1 MQLSDIPAVMEIEQ
15 VAFPVPWKASA
26 YEYEIVSNRVASY
39 QVLTAQIGD
48 KPALIIGY
56 CGYWRLADEAHIS
69 TIAIQPEWR
78 GRGLGEML
86 LINMLFLTYRDSA
99 QIATLEVRR
108 SNIVAQSLY
117 KKYKF
122 ELVGER
128 RRYYQKQEDALIM
141 TVTSLD
147 KHYLSFLRSKQIVL
161 LQKIGREVSS
171 QVI

>member
-1 MQLSDIPAVMEIEQ
+1 MQLSDIPTVMDIER

-56 CGYWRLADEAHIS
+56 GGYWRLADEAHIS

-86 LINMLFLTYRDSA
+86 LINMLLLSNRDLA
-99 QIATLEVRR
+99 RIATLEVRR

-147 KHYLSFLRSKQIVL
+147 KQYLSFLRLKQIAL
-161 LQKIGREVSS
+161 FQKISQEVSS
-171 QVI
+171 QVM